1 MKDYVQKGTIMK
13 ESSYLQGR
21 DDLAEKFKKIP
32 FLKAFSK
39 EQIHAILNLSRMRRY
54 EPGEEIVVEGSR
66 DRWIYVIV
74 IGGVKVFKEG
84 KQVAILDKVG
94 DVFGEM
100 AVLDSG
106 ERSATVK
113 ASAETVCLAFDVN
126 HLDEMNLP
134 DLAGFY
140 VIFYRMLAELLANR
154 LRYATEELARHKGKL
169 ELMEF
174 FVEQRW
180 Y

>member
-1 MKDYVQKGTIMK
+1 MK

-21 DDLAEKFKKIP
+21 VDLVEKFKKIP
-32 FLKAFSK
+32 FLKAFP
-39 EQIHAILNLSRMRRY
+39 EEHIHAILHLSRMRKY
-54 EPGEEIVVEGSR
+54 GPGEEIITEGSR

-74 IGGVKVFKEG
+74 IGAVKVVKQGKE
-84 KQVAILDKVG
+84 VASLDKVG

-100 AVLDSG
+100 AILDSG

-113 ASAETVCLAFDVN
+113 ASVETVCLAFDVV
-126 HLDEMNLP
+126 HLDSMALS
-134 DLAGFY
+134 DLGAFY

-154 LRYATEELARHKGKL
+154 LRFATEELARYKGKL
-169 ELMEF
+169 EMMEF
-174 FVEQRW
+174 FHEQRW

>member
-1 MKDYVQKGTIMK
+1 MK

-21 DDLAEKFKKIP
+21 MDLVEKFKNIP
-32 FLKAFSK
+32 FLKAFP
-39 EQIHAILNLSRMRRY
+39 EEHIHAILHLSRMRKY
-54 EPGEEIVVEGSR
+54 EPGEEIISEGSE

-74 IGGVKVFKEG
+74 IGAVKVFKQDRE
-84 KQVAILDKVG
+84 VAALDKVG

-100 AVLDSG
+100 AILESG
-106 ERSATVK
+106 VRSATVR
-113 ASAETVCLAFDVN
+113 ASKETVCLAFDAA
-126 HLDEMNLP
+126 HLDSMDFP
-134 DLAGFY
+134 DLGAFY

-154 LRYATEELARHKGKL
+154 LRFATEELAKHKGKL

-174 FVEQRW
+174 FIEQRW